1 MVIVNGSLVL
11 VGVSRVS
18 IVTSLSLEDF
28 SGSGSTSA
36 FVVWSGKTS
45 HVCGSESS
53 MESGSSAPSM
63 FLSAWVSGE
72 CDGGRGGTAEILTG
86 WMTGREKL
94 RRTRKV
100 WV

>member
-1 MVIVNGSLVL
+1 MVIVSGSLVL

-53 MESGSSAPSM
+53 MGSGSGSSAPSM
-63 FLSAWVSGE
+63 SLSAWVSGE
-72 CDGGRGGTAEILTG
+72 CDGGRGGTAEMLTG
-86 WMTGREKL
+86 WMTGRE
-94 RRTRKV
+94 RGN
-100 WV
+100 